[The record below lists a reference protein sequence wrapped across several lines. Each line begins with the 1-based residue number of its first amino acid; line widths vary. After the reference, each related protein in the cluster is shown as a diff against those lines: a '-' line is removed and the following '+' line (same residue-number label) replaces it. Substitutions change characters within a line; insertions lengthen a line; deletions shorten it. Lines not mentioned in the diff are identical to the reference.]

1 MRQYFNI
8 YRYSAFANREV
19 ARGYNEIQTFL
30 DIMEGE
36 GVGISKAENLE
47 ANKRFQK
54 FFNFCCWMI
63 SFSNTFH
70 ISNLLLIW

>member
-54 FFNFCCWMI
+54 FFNFCC
-63 SFSNTFH
+63 
-70 ISNLLLIW
+70 